1 METTLGI
8 VSGIATILSIVL
20 AILVPILQS
29 LKAGKKEAVD
39 IAIAIAEGVDD
50 AKKMLPPTEAKVMS
64 GALKNAAERKN
75 SHDAVVK
82 FLGEHKLNQ

>member
-20 AILVPILQS
+20 AILLPILKS

-50 AKKMLPPTEAKVMS
+50 AKKLLPATEAKVMS
-64 GALKNAAERKN
+64 GALKNAAEKKN
-75 SHDAVVK
+75 VHDTVVK
-82 FLGEHKLNQ
+82 FLSDNKLNQ

>member
-20 AILVPILQS
+20 AVLVPLLKS

-39 IAIAIAEGVDD
+39 IALAIAEGVDD
-50 AKKMLPPTEAKVMS
+50 AKRLLPPHEAKVMT
-64 GALKNAAERKN
+64 GVLKNAAEKKN
-75 SHDAVVK
+75 VHDTVVK